1 MKKTLGYIPIE
12 KGDDPTKETV
22 VTIEGQTFKLAE
34 VWIPGVNEAMTD
46 LHRTT
51 HFRPMASGQ
60 RCGNCAAT
68 KDRHKGPQLQC
79 PAKDEKT
86 LPGIKYD

>member
-1 MKKTLGYIPIE
+1 ME
-12 KGDDPTKETV
+12 VGDDHKKEV
-22 VTIEGQTFKLAE
+22 LANIEGNLFKLAE
-34 VWIPGVNEAMTD
+34 VWIPGVNEAVTD
-46 LHRTT
+46 LHRST

-68 KDRHKGPQLQC
+68 KDRHKGPNLIC